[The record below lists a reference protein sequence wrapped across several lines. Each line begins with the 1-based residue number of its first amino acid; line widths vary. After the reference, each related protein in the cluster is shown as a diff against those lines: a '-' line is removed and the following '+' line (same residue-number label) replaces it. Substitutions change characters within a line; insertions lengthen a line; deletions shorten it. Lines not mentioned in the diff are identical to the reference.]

1 MFSPILPLIEG
12 ELLNCQKVIWFS
24 KRERILLH
32 FDTTSFSLLLEKE
45 KSKYCEQYLRQGIFE
60 NICVTEYLRHR
71 MFEKICVR
79 EYLSPSNDLSDV
91 YILLQIHLEKIKQK
105 IQNLVVKYVP
115 LELRKSS
122 FKFKL

>member
-1 MFSPILPLIEG
+1 
-12 ELLNCQKVIWFS
+12 
-24 KRERILLH
+24 
-32 FDTTSFSLLLEKE
+32 
-45 KSKYCEQYLRQGIFE
+45 
-60 NICVTEYLRHR
+60 

-122 FKFKL
+122 FKFKLWSHACLKQSNFYQITAIQL